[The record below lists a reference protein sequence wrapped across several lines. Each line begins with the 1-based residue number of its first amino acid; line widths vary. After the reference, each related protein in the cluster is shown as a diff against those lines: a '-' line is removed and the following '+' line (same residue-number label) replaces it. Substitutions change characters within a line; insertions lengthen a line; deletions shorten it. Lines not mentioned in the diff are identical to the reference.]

1 MFNKKAT
8 ISHNHKTRVGGLF
21 TIFVFLFLLSYFLS
35 RGLKKLNEDYKIEII
50 NNPITG
56 NDDIQFAMVG
66 RKLLE
71 CQATNVYG
79 VAYSEDKEIRLDQY
93 TKAYTRGIKPGE
105 TVTNAWS
112 YRKPKELTTGIY
124 HVTMYGDW
132 NCRFWIFRET
142 TTRSYDNI
150 LLVVK

>member
-1 MFNKKAT
+1 M
-8 ISHNHKTRVGGLF
+8 
-21 TIFVFLFLLSYFLS
+21 
-35 RGLKKLNEDYKIEII
+35 KKLIAANLISGLSLVTLIVFGVQYLIFKNTPVYEDYKIEII

>member
-1 MFNKKAT
+1 MKKIIAANL
-8 ISHNHKTRVGGLF
+8 ISGLSLVTLIVF
-21 TIFVFLFLLSYFLS
+21 GVQYLIFKNTPVY
-35 RGLKKLNEDYKIEII
+35 EDYKIEII

-56 NDDIQFAMVG
+56 NEDIEFAMVG
-66 RKLLE
+66 RKLLD

-79 VAYSEDKEIRLDQY
+79 IAYSDSKEVLLNEY
-93 TKAYTRGIKPGE
+93 TKAYTRGVKPGE

-112 YRKPKELTTGIY
+112 YRKPKELTTGVY

-132 NCRFWIFRET
+132 NCRFWIFNET

-150 LLVVK
+150 LLVVQ

>member
-1 MFNKKAT
+1 M
-8 ISHNHKTRVGGLF
+8 
-21 TIFVFLFLLSYFLS
+21 
-35 RGLKKLNEDYKIEII
+35 KKLIAANLISGLSLVTLIVFGVQYLIFKNTPVYEDYKIEII

-79 VAYSEDKEIRLDQY
+79 VAYGKDKEIRLDQY